1 VRRILHPPCTFFLNH
16 FRIQFLRT
24 RLALLFGNSFQPDD
38 SAGHLAHNANLSIKA
53 ILALDSY
60 AVLAGKTGHPSDAIK
75 YHTLARQ
82 MSKRWTELALDGDHF
97 RLAFDK
103 PGTWSQKYN
112 LVWGKIVDLN
122 ILSPTTA
129 RTELRF
135 YKAHLNEFG
144 LPLDN
149 RSAYT
154 KLDLGSL
161 DGNPGRQSRELRC
174 TDRPT
179 DPVHQ

>member
-1 VRRILHPPCTFFLNH
+1 
-16 FRIQFLRT
+16 
-24 RLALLFGNSFQPDD
+24 
-38 SAGHLAHNANLSIKA
+38 
-53 ILALDSY
+53 
-60 AVLAGKTGHPSDAIK
+60 LAGKTGHPSAAIK

-112 LVWGKIVDLN
+112 LVWDKILDLN
-122 ILSPTTA
+122 IFPPTTA

-161 DGNPGRQSRELRC
+161 DGNPGRQSRGLRC